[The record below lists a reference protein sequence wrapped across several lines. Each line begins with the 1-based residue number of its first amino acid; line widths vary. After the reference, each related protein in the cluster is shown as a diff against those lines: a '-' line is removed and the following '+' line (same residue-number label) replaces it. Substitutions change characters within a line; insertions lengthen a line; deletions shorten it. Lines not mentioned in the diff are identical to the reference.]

1 MSDRS
6 KVIWSEGLFLRPQH
20 FQQQERYLEAYVEGR
35 AGSLRADGWGFDELE
50 IDRDLLTIGKLAIRR
65 ARGVF
70 PDGTPFSIPDRDPPP
85 TPLEVPPDLR
95 NARVY
100 LALPLRRGGGLDSD
114 RRSGAEG
121 GLVRQ
126 MVRELELRDATVES
140 PATALVEVGGLRMR
154 LLATGTP
161 TEDFACIAFAHV
173 QECRV
178 DRQVLLDER
187 FMPTVL
193 RITACPPLAT
203 FVKELYGLL
212 HQRGDALANVVTGTD
227 RGGVSGVREFL
238 RFQAIN
244 RYEPLIQHF
253 TRLAVLHPE
262 DLYRWLIVI
271 AGDLA
276 GLGKEGRRPI
286 EFPAYQHND
295 LRASFEPTIAALR
308 GYLDDKLISDV
319 VSIPVDLVQPNV
331 YLARINDTSLIDG
344 AVFFLAAKAALPPE
358 EIRRRIPQMVTIAP
372 AVRLKELVEG
382 VVPGL
387 TLSPLAQIPPRIP
400 FLAGYVYF
408 EVDRSGALWKDMKG
422 SGAFGLFVGEG
433 FTNLAFS
440 MWAIRGS

>member
-1 MSDRS
+1 LIAS
-6 KVIWSEGLFLRPQH
+6 
-20 FQQQERYLEAYVEGR
+20 
-35 AGSLRADGWGFDELE
+35 
-50 IDRDLLTIGKLAIRR
+50 
-65 ARGVF
+65 
-70 PDGTPFSIPDRDPPP
+70 
-85 TPLEVPPDLR
+85 
-95 NARVY
+95 
-100 LALPLRRGGGLDSD
+100 
-114 RRSGAEG
+114 
-121 GLVRQ
+121 
-126 MVRELELRDATVES
+126 
-140 PATALVEVGGLRMR
+140 
-154 LLATGTP
+154 GTP
-161 TEDFACIAFAHV
+161 TEDFACIPLAQV

-178 DRQVLLDER
+178 DRQVLLDDR

-203 FVKELYGLL
+203 FLKELYGLL

-244 RYEPLIQHF
+244 RYEPLVQHF

-286 EFPAYQHND
+286 EFPAYQHSD

-319 VSIPVDLVQPNV
+319 VSIPVELVQPNV

-344 AVFFLAAKAALPPE
+344 AVFVLAAKAALPPE

-387 TLSPLAQIPPRIP
+387 PLSPLAQIPPRIP

-408 EVDRSGALWKDMKG
+408 EVDRSSALWKDMKG

-440 MWAIRGS
+440 MWAMRGA